1 MSRENVEL
9 LRRWLW
15 AFENDTAAFRGLLH
29 PEIEW
34 FPFEEN
40 RTPVHGVADAVRNRN
55 EWLATWD
62 EHRFDLSGLDAVAA
76 QLHLIVEPADEL
88 ERAVGSRPRE
98 IARAI
103 HPRARLRAKRIGHES
118 FGRQVGTM

>member
-62 EHRFDLSGLDAVAA
+62 EHRFDLEEVIEQRDSVIALIHITARGKTSGAKVDVRFHA
-76 QLHLIVEPADEL
+76 QFK
-88 ERAVGSRPRE
+88 
-98 IARAI
+98 
-103 HPRARLRAKRIGHES
+103 LRD
-118 FGRQVGTM
+118 